1 MDMEA
6 GFLIGFREA
15 LEAALIIGV
24 LVSLLYRTEREFMVK
39 WVWGGVMLALV
50 ASILTWQAFEV
61 IVGEFSKKNEVLF
74 EGFLYLI
81 AAVLITTVI
90 LHVIGHA
97 TREVLEK
104 QAEKAI
110 KTREAFGIGL
120 LAFVSVWREGVE
132 TVIFIGAGTESNQA
146 ITGLFI
152 GIIIAAILGYVLF
165 SSTKNLDIRFMFNMS
180 TSLLIG
186 FAAYLVMKAIHEF
199 GEIGFMGM
207 PESFPLQVFG
217 ASLYLVIAHFVSE
230 KYSVSLVGSITGTFK
245 GITTLFTN
253 GNSRD

>member
-24 LVSLLYRTEREFMVK
+24 LITLLNRTNREFMAK
-39 WVWGGVMLALV
+39 WVWGGVLFALI
-50 ASILTWQAFEV
+50 ASIFTWKAFEI
-61 IVGEFSKKNEVLF
+61 IVGEFSKENEELF

-97 TREVLEK
+97 TKEVLEK
-104 QAEKAI
+104 KAEEAI
-110 KTREAFGIGL
+110 EKREAFGAAL

-132 TVIFIGAGTESNQA
+132 TVIFIGAGTESNEA

-152 GIIIAAILGYVLF
+152 GIILALIIGYVLF
-165 SSTKNLDIRFMFNMS
+165 SSTKNMDIKFMFNMS

-199 GEIGFMGM
+199 GEIGFMGI

-217 ASLYLVIAHFVSE
+217 ASVYLVIAHFVSE
-230 KYSVSLVGSITGTFK
+230 KYGVSLIGSLSGTLK
-245 GITTLFTN
+245 GITTLFVN
-253 GNSRD
+253 EK

>member
-1 MDMEA
+1 MDMQA

-15 LEAALIIGV
+15 LEATLIIGI
-24 LVSLLYRTEREFMVK
+24 LVSLLYRTDREFMAK
-39 WVWGGVMLALV
+39 WVWGGVVLALV
-50 ASILTWQAFEV
+50 ASILTWQAFEI
-61 IVGEFSKKNEVLF
+61 IVGEFSKKNEELF

-110 KTREAFGIGL
+110 KTREAFGMGL

-132 TVIFIGAGTESNQA
+132 TVIFIGAGTKSNEA

-152 GIIIAAILGYVLF
+152 GIIIATIIGYVLF
-165 SSTKNLDIRFMFNMS
+165 SSTKNLNIQFMFNMS

-186 FAAYLVMKAIHEF
+186 FAAYLVMKAISEF
-199 GEIGFMGM
+199 GEVGFMGI
-207 PESFPLQVFG
+207 PESFPLQIIG
-217 ASLYLVIAHFVSE
+217 AAIYLVIAHFISE
-230 KYSVSLVGSITGTFK
+230 KYGVSLIKSLTGTFK
-245 GITTLFTN
+245 GIGSFLVLK
-253 GNSRD
+253 SK

>member
-24 LVSLLYRTEREFMVK
+24 LVTLLNRTDREFMTK
-39 WVWGGVMLALV
+39 WVWGGVILALI
-50 ASILTWQAFEV
+50 ASVLTWQAFE
-61 IVGEFSKKNEVLF
+61 IMVGEFSKENEEVF
-74 EGFLYLI
+74 EGILYLI

-97 TREVLEK
+97 TREILEQK
-104 QAEKAI
+104 AEKAI
-110 KTREAFGIGL
+110 EKQEAFGIGL
-120 LAFVSVWREGVE
+120 IAFVSVWREGVE
-132 TVIFIGAGTESNQA
+132 TVIFIGAGTESNEA

-152 GIIIAAILGYVLF
+152 GIVLALVIGYALF
-165 SSTKNLDIRFMFNMS
+165 SSTRNLDIQFMFNMS

-186 FAAYLVMKAIHEF
+186 FAAFLVMKAIHEF
-199 GEIGFMGM
+199 GEVGFMGV

-230 KYSVSLVGSITGTFK
+230 KYGVSLVDSVTGTLH
-245 GITTLFTN
+245 GI
-253 GNSRD
+253 GNLLGLGSKK

>member
-24 LVSLLYRTEREFMVK
+24 LITLLNRTNREFMTK
-39 WVWGGVMLALV
+39 WVWGGVLFALI
-50 ASILTWQAFEV
+50 ASIFTWKAFEI
-61 IVGEFSKKNEVLF
+61 IVGEFSKENEELF

-97 TREVLEK
+97 TKEVLEK
-104 QAEKAI
+104 KAEEAI
-110 KTREAFGIGL
+110 EKREAFGAAL

-132 TVIFIGAGTESNQA
+132 TVIFIGAGTESNEA

-152 GIIIAAILGYVLF
+152 GIILALIIGYVLF
-165 SSTKNLDIRFMFNMS
+165 SSTKNMDIKFMFNMS

-199 GEIGFMGM
+199 GEIGFMGI

-217 ASLYLVIAHFVSE
+217 ASVYLVIAHFVSE
-230 KYSVSLVGSITGTFK
+230 KYGVSLVGSLSGTLK
-245 GITTLFTN
+245 GIRTLFVN
-253 GNSRD
+253 EK